1 MDEPRLNVSELLTMQ
16 GQTGAKPAVI
26 ESASDPDAR
35 VSLLAEVDFKW
46 LMAGQGWWI
55 DAARLHG
62 DHSCAAG
69 LIRFALSSHSFAL
82 RGCAALLQAQLGSPA
97 PTDGGGFEPDEL
109 FFTSQSSMLAD
120 ERSDERRTQ
129 AQSHPLNLRC

>member
-1 MDEPRLNVSELLTMQ
+1 MDESRHHVSELLTMQ
-16 GQTGAKPAVI
+16 GQTEPKPAVI
-26 ESASDPDAR
+26 ESESGPDAR

-55 DAARLHG
+55 DVTRLHG
-62 DHSCAAG
+62 DPSYAAG

-82 RGCAALLQAQLGSPA
+82 RGCAALLQAQIGSPE
-97 PTDGGGFEPDEL
+97 PPDGGGMAPDEL

-120 ERSDERRTQ
+120 ERSDKRRAQ
-129 AQSHPLNLRC
+129 AQSQPLNLRC